1 MKMVCKSIHSG
12 SVVLVSLCAVLVTG
26 TGKGGI
32 AIPSF
37 LGARKAQKD
46 QKAVKYSE
54 APLSAGG
61 ITETNRRDLFIMGQ

>member
-37 LGARKAQKD
+37 LGARKAHSGPEGSKIFRSSS
-46 QKAVKYSE
+46 VS
-54 APLSAGG
+54 
-61 ITETNRRDLFIMGQ
+61 RRDNRDK